1 MLQNILITDV
11 KSAEDLGVKL
21 PEYNFTE
28 GFNLTD
34 LKPEDTL
41 KGSDLTTINVKDTSE
56 KDIKRT
62 FCREVL
68 DRL

>member
-1 MLQNILITDV
+1 MLKNILITDV
-11 KSAEDLGVKL
+11 KTAEDLGVKL
-21 PEYNFTE
+21 PDYNFTE

-56 KDIKRT
+56 NDIKRT
-62 FCREVL
+62 F
-68 DRL
+68 